1 MLASDRGAL
10 PETSGDAGFVLQSP
24 SGPHHRAAWCRRPKK
39 RKPPWPMID
48 VGVDLKRVTSYGT
61 HLSDGARARNAAG
74 DRVSSFYDLSSCR
87 MHGLA

>member
-1 MLASDRGAL
+1 
-10 PETSGDAGFVLQSP
+10 
-24 SGPHHRAAWCRRPKK
+24 
-39 RKPPWPMID
+39 MID

-87 MHGLA
+87 MHVLA